1 MTPREDDD
9 DDRVDDAIAV
19 RDRALARRGA
29 FLREPA
35 LVVRPPR
42 TRGDFSRGV
51 DARSRG
57 GWGPLLA
64 RPREIRAG
72 TFVSARPS
80 RPSSRG
86 TPCPRGTRTRRS
98 RSRGSRTT
106 PRRGTTARYAR
117 ARPRSRRR
125 TPPRRETLAWHAHAS
140 QPGAFFRRVALECVE
155 HPARHRGG
163 RREDISH
170 LLFSRLAS
178 ASRAPSVLRASLR
191 LFRRKKCVRVFPT
204 DPFSTHITHVHARM
218 HTRTHSP
225 HRSKRRCPRSAR
237 RARRRFATT

>member
-1 MTPREDDD
+1 MTPGDDDD
-9 DDRVDDAIAV
+9 DDREDDAIAV

-125 TPPRRETLAWHAHAS
+125 TP
-140 QPGAFFRRVALECVE
+140 RVA
-155 HPARHRGG
+155 RRSRG
-163 RREDISH
+163 
-170 LLFSRLAS
+170 
-178 ASRAPSVLRASLR
+178 
-191 LFRRKKCVRVFPT
+191 T
-204 DPFSTHITHVHARM
+204 
-218 HTRTHSP
+218 HTRHSLVLFFVES
-225 HRSKRRCPRSAR
+225 RWSVSNTQRGIGVVAVKIFLTCYFRDCVCVPRAVRPPRVSSSLSTKKMR
-237 RARRRFATT
+237 TCVSH

>member
-1 MTPREDDD
+1 MILALWHRADSRAILPTWPLRLNTSDFRGSPAELLVSGFTKPHFGKEYDAREDDD

-57 GWGPLLA
+57 GWGPLPA

-125 TPPRRETLAWHAHAS
+125 TPPLARRSRGTHT
-140 QPGAFFRRVALECVE
+140 
-155 HPARHRGG
+155 RH
-163 RREDISH
+163 S
-170 LLFSRLAS
+170 LVLFSSSRVGVRRTPSAAS
-178 ASRAPSVLRASLR
+178 GWSWKIFLTYP
-191 LFRRKKCVRVFPT
+191 
-204 DPFSTHITHVHARM
+204 
-218 HTRTHSP
+218 
-225 HRSKRRCPRSAR
+225 
-237 RARRRFATT
+237 

>member
-1 MTPREDDD
+1 MTPVTTTTTTAKTTPFRH
-9 DDRVDDAIAV
+9 
-19 RDRALARRGA
+19 RALARRGP

-35 LVVRPPR
+35 LVVRLSR

-57 GWGPLLA
+57 GWGPLPA

-117 ARPRSRRR
+117 TRPRSRRR
-125 TPPRRETLAWHAHAS
+125 TPREPRDARVSRKRVTAWCFFWSRHRGAQAFDSRRETR
-140 QPGAFFRRVALECVE
+140 GRFFSSTR
-155 HPARHRGG
+155 PP
-163 RREDISH
+163 SN
-170 LLFSRLAS
+170 
-178 ASRAPSVLRASLR
+178 APTR
-191 LFRRKKCVRVFPT
+191 LFRLFRLFRPFDEKKT
-204 DPFSTHITHVHARM
+204 
-218 HTRTHSP
+218 
-225 HRSKRRCPRSAR
+225 
-237 RARRRFATT
+237 